1 MRVITDIAG
10 RPEGVTATALT
21 IGVYDGVHLGHRAV
35 LSEVCRQA
43 AGMGVASCVV
53 TFDPHP
59 AEIVRPESAPHLL
72 TDIDQRLEL
81 LASTGVDLA
90 VLIHFD
96 EARAGESAEDFVR
109 QTLVGALGVQL
120 VVVGEDFHFG
130 RRRQGNVALLEE
142 MGAELGFAVHGHHLV
157 GPDGAD
163 ALDEATVS
171 STAIRRA
178 LVEARLADAN
188 AMLGRPHEMR
198 GPVVEGDRRGREV
211 GFPTANVAIGPR
223 MLHPADGIYAGHLVR
238 ATGERLPSAIY
249 VGHRPTFYSE
259 GAATVIESHCL
270 GWKGDIYGERVGV
283 TFEHRLRGDQRFDS
297 VEELI
302 DQLQVDCLQAAT
314 LLQHE

>member
-1 MRVITDIAG
+1 M
-10 RPEGVTATALT
+10 T

-35 LSEVCRQA
+35 LGEVCSRA
-43 AGMGVASCVV
+43 RELGVASCVV

-59 AEIVRPESAPHLL
+59 AEVVRPESAPRLL

-81 LASTGVDLA
+81 LESTGVDLA
-90 VLIHFD
+90 VLISFD
-96 EARAGESAEDFVR
+96 AECAAESAESFVR
-109 QTLVGALGVQL
+109 RLLVDALGAAL

-130 RRRQGNVALLEE
+130 HRRQGNVALLEE
-142 MGAELGFAVHGHHLV
+142 LGAELGFAVLGHHLV

-178 LVEARLADAN
+178 LAEGRLDAAN

-198 GPVVEGDRRGREV
+198 GEVVEGDRRGREV
-211 GFPTANVAIGPR
+211 GFPTANVAIGSR
-223 MLHPADGIYAGHLVR
+223 MLRPADGIYAGHLTR
-238 ATGERLPSAIY
+238 SGGERLPAAIY
-249 VGHRPTFYSE
+249 VGHRPTFYAD
-259 GAATVIESHCL
+259 GAATVIEAHCL
-270 GWKGDIYGERVGV
+270 GWKGDLYGERVAV
-283 TFEHRLRGDQRFDS
+283 SFEHRIRGDKRFES

-302 DQLQVDCLQAAT
+302 EQLQSDCLQAAA